1 MRLRLW
7 PRRSA
12 ASCSEVIAV
21 LQEFLDGAVDA
32 GTAAR
37 VERHLEACR
46 RCGLE
51 ASVYREIKASLR
63 RQRGDVDAATLDR
76 LRAFVARV
84 GEGGV
89 PRSR

>member
-32 GTAAR
+32 DTAAR

-51 ASVYREIKASLR
+51 GSVYREIKQSLR
-63 RQRGDVDAATLDR
+63 RQRGDVDAAALDR

-84 GEGGV
+84 GEGDA
-89 PRSR
+89 PRSQ